1 MLTFACLTTAEKYMS
16 RCLQLAA
23 LGLGKVSP
31 NPMVGA
37 VLVYQDKIIGEGY
50 HEQFGSA
57 HAEVNCFKSVKEAD
71 KAYIPE
77 STLYVSLE
85 PCCHHGK
92 TPPCTDLII
101 NQGIKKVVVATE
113 DPFEKVSGGGIEK
126 LRNGSIEVMVDV
138 LKEEA
143 QQLNHIFF
151 HFHRTKRPYIILKWA
166 QTANGMMAAAD
177 NARLFISGELTNKLV
192 HRWRSETDAIMVGT
206 NTALFDNP
214 SLTTRHW
221 PGKNPVRV
229 VLDLNLKVNK
239 YNNLLDDST
248 PTIVINATKEVQVGQ
263 TTFVRVD
270 PKKNL
275 LQQLNEIFYKRGISS
290 LLVEGG
296 SMLLQT
302 FIKENIW
309 EEMRVITNPN
319 LIVEKGISAPQ
330 HLPIDFTNQFE
341 MGQDLISIY
350 HNSKK

>member
-1 MLTFACLTTAEKYMS
+1 MLTFACLTTDGKYMT

-57 HAEVNCFKSVKEAD
+57 HAEVNCLQSVKEKD
-71 KAYIPE
+71 KALVPL

-92 TPPCTDLII
+92 TPPCTDLVL
-101 NQGIKKVVVATE
+101 NHAIKKVVVATE

-126 LRNGSIEVMVDV
+126 LRNSGVEVVVGV

-143 QQLNHIFF
+143 QLLNTIFF
-151 HFHRTKRPYIILKWA
+151 HFHSKKRPYIILKWA
-166 QTANGMMAAAD
+166 QTADGIIAAAD
-177 NARLFISGELTNKLV
+177 YSRLFISGELTNKLV

-221 PGKNPVRV
+221 PGKNPLRV
-229 VLDLNLKVNK
+229 VLDLDLKLK
-239 YNNLLDDST
+239 KESHLLDDST
-248 PTIVINATKEVQVGQ
+248 PTIVINTSKDLQTGQ
-263 TTFVRVD
+263 TIFVRID
-270 PKKNL
+270 PEKNL
-275 LQQLNEIFYKRGISS
+275 LQQLNNCFFERGITS

-296 SMLLQT
+296 AKLLQT
-302 FIKENIW
+302 FIDENMW
-309 EEMRVITNPN
+309 DEMRIITNPN
-319 LIVEKGISAPQ
+319 LIIEKGIAAPN
-330 HLPIDFTNQFE
+330 HIPLSFSNQFE
-341 MGQDLISIY
+341 IGQDVVSIY
-350 HNSKK
+350 HNSKT